1 MMNAIL
7 AVKKE
12 MDFENFESGSLF
24 YLSPGL
30 TWSNKCPCKGL
41 KFLGM
46 GWVEY
51 MNYDNC
57 IWVPWLIM
65 GCHMAGAVTC
75 SNFD

>member
-30 TWSNKCPCKGL
+30 TWSNKCPRKGL
-41 KFLGM
+41 KFLGHS
-46 GWVEY
+46 GSEEWVGL
-51 MNYDNC
+51 N
-57 IWVPWLIM
+57 I
-65 GCHMAGAVTC
+65 
-75 SNFD
+75 